1 MQSTAF
7 VQYPRMRAH
16 AGELFSVPKPHWLS
30 ELHALGARVQVL
42 KVVIPNV
49 GIKLFT
55 PWGRSWGY
63 CVPSWLVA
71 AQKVEFMVRCEIG
84 RAHV

>member
-7 VQYPRMRAH
+7 VQYPRVRAH
-16 AGELFSVPKPHWLS
+16 AGELFSGPKPHWLS
-30 ELHALGARVQVL
+30 ELHGLGAQVQVL

-55 PWGRSWGY
+55 P
-63 CVPSWLVA
+63 
-71 AQKVEFMVRCEIG
+71 
-84 RAHV
+84 